1 MIIKRILSK
10 VLLII
15 SRLMSKKRVVF
26 DNDLLG
32 IREIITTRDKFSED
46 IDFKVPSTKFSAI

>member
-1 MIIKRILSK
+1 
-10 VLLII
+10 
-15 SRLMSKKRVVF
+15 MSKKRVVF